1 MVFYSRISLLFAF
14 LVFFTACSSTDK
26 VDTATAEGAFKLAE
40 KYEKDERFDEAIT
53 YYSDVKNKFPYS
65 SLATS
70 AELKIADIEFK
81 RENFPEAES
90 AYKVFREFHPTHE
103 KSDYAIYRL
112 GLSIFNQLPPTTD
125 RDLSLATAAIENFD
139 VVINSY
145 SASPYV
151 KEAQEKKRA
160 AQQMLAD
167 KEYYIANFYFIREK
181 WESSLGR
188 FEDLLRN
195 HSKFGYD
202 EKALYGATL
211 SAYRMKD
218 MDKAKSY
225 FKRLLA
231 DFPNSKEL
239 AQARTELSDG
249 F

>member
-1 MVFYSRISLLFAF
+1 MVFIPRIFLFLAALSI
-14 LVFFTACSSTDK
+14 LVSCSSSDK
-26 VDTATAEGAFKLAE
+26 IDTATAEGAFKLAE

-65 SLATS
+65 SLATA
-70 AELKIADIEFK
+70 AELKIADIEFQ

-103 KSDYAIYRL
+103 KSDYVIFRL
-112 GLSIFNQLPPTTD
+112 GLSVFNQLPPTTD
-125 RDLSLATAAIENFD
+125 RDLSLATVAIENFD
-139 VVINSY
+139 TVINSY
-145 SASPYV
+145 STSPYV
-151 KEAQEKKRA
+151 KDAQAKKRE

-195 HSKFGYD
+195 HAKFGFD
-202 EKALYGATL
+202 ERALYGATI

-218 MDKAKSY
+218 MDKAKTY

-231 DFPNSKEL
+231 DYPNSKEL
-239 AQARTELSDG
+239 ALARKELADG

>member
-1 MVFYSRISLLFAF
+1 MVFLPRISLLVSFIV
-14 LVFFTACSSTDK
+14 LFTACSSSDK
-26 VDTATAEGAFKLAE
+26 IDTATAEGAFKLAE
-40 KYEKDERFDEAIT
+40 KYENDERYDEAIT
-53 YYSDVKNKFPYS
+53 YYSDVKNKFPYN
-65 SLATS
+65 SLATA

-90 AYKVFREFHPTHE
+90 AYKVFREFHPSHE
-103 KSDYAIYRL
+103 KSDYVIFRL

-125 RDLSLATAAIENFD
+125 RDLSLAAVAIENFD
-139 VVINSY
+139 TVINSY
-145 SASPYV
+145 PTSAFV
-151 KEAQEKKRA
+151 KDAQEKKRA

-188 FEDLLRN
+188 FEDLLRS
-195 HSKFGYD
+195 HAKFGYD

-211 SAYRMKD
+211 SAYRMKE
-218 MDKAKSY
+218 MDKAKTY

-239 AQARTELSDG
+239 AEARKELADG